1 MAAPRNNLSEQLA
14 KMRAGGGAG
23 AGAKKGK
30 GPDILQTAGL
40 KAMDGEASRVRSSA
54 CS

>member
-14 KMRAGGGAG
+14 KMRAGGG